1 MCIPNALKDLPVNQF
16 QSSERRKLHF
26 GESNF
31 KIFQGEHH
39 VPRTPLKVCASN
51 TDSASPPTEPLHPV
65 LLNATKNP
73 IGILRYLFLW
83 LASFRRRTIQAAEQ
97 VIDHCKMP

>member
-16 QSSERRKLHF
+16 RSSERRKLHF

-31 KIFQGEHH
+31 KIFQEDHH

-51 TDSASPPTEPLHPV
+51 MDSASPPTEPLHPV

-73 IGILRYLFLW
+73 IGILRDLFYG
-83 LASFRRRTIQAAEQ
+83 
-97 VIDHCKMP
+97 